1 MFWSSFLTVFIILL
15 MVSSVVVIVFD
26 DASPAAKLAWIL
38 AIILLPIVGMV
49 LYLLFGI
56 NNRYHYI
63 FKRRHRRYT
72 KLLEA
77 ETSPELKTLLGSHT
91 KDELV
96 REEFRPLARMLGT
109 GFHPCVSD
117 DNAFEIITEGKR
129 KYELLLEDLRGA
141 RESIHIE
148 YFRFGT
154 DSGSEDVR
162 NILIQK
168 AKEGV
173 KVRFINENIVNFS
186 LFPGYYGRMR
196 RAGIEVL
203 KFTDPRRHLLELPTR
218 LNYRNHRKIVVID
231 GRIGYTGGMN
241 INNNYFLFWRDTHL
255 RLTGNAVAALQFIF
269 LDSWI
274 VGGGKLDHPLPHF
287 YPMLQGST
295 MEKDAPLTGK
305 LVQVVQDEPDGGQP
319 VLQMSYEWVLLN
331 ARKYIWLQTPYFA
344 PPVAVLSALKAAAL
358 SGVDVR
364 LMIPEKNDTI
374 FMGSINKSYYRQCL
388 EAGIRIFE
396 RGGNFIHSKTFV
408 CDDYLS
414 SIGSANIDNRS
425 FNLNYEVN
433 TYIYDEETALRNKAI
448 FEEDLALCRE
458 ITLQEILDTP
468 RYKRF
473 CRKLVGLFSSLT

>member
-1 MFWSSFLTVFIILL
+1 MVWSTFLMVFLILL
-15 MVSSVVVIVFD
+15 NISSIVVVVFD
-26 DASPAAKLAWIL
+26 DRAPAAKLGWIL
-38 AIILLPIVGMV
+38 IISLLPYLGV
-49 LYLLFGI
+49 LLFLLLGI

-63 FKRRHRRYT
+63 FRRRHRRYT
-72 KLLEA
+72 ALLDKEM
-77 ETSPELKTLLGSHT
+77 TPELNALLFGHGQ
-91 KDELV
+91 DDRVAEP
-96 REEFRPLARMLGT
+96 FRPLARLLGY

-117 DNAFEIITEGKR
+117 DNSLEIITEGKR
-129 KYELLLEDLRGA
+129 KYELLAEDLRNA
-141 RESIHIE
+141 KESIHIE

-203 KFTDPRRHLLELPTR
+203 KFTDPRRHPLELPTR

-231 GRIGYTGGMN
+231 GKIGYTGGMN
-241 INNNYFLFWRDTHL
+241 INNNYFQIWRDTHL

-274 VGGGKLDHPLPHF
+274 IGGGHLDHPLPHF
-287 YPMLQGST
+287 YPMLQGATSAP
-295 MEKDAPLTGK
+295 APLQGK
-305 LVQVVQDEPDGGQP
+305 LVQVVQDEPEGGQP
-319 VLQMSYEWVLLN
+319 LLQMSYEWLFLN
-331 ARKYIWLQTPYFA
+331 ARKYIYLQTPYFA
-344 PPVAVLSALKAAAL
+344 PPEPVLNTLRAAAL
-358 SGVDVR
+358 SGLDIR
-364 LMIPEKNDTI
+364 LMVPAKNDTI
-374 FMGSINKSYYRQCL
+374 LMDSINRSFYRSCL

-408 CDDYLS
+408 ADDYLS

-433 TYIYDEETALRNKAI
+433 TYIYDEETALRNKEI
-448 FEEDLALCRE
+448 FMEDMKLCRE
-458 ITLQEILDTP
+458 ITLEEILRTP
-468 RYKRF
+468 WYTRF
-473 CRKLVGLFSSLT
+473 IRKLVGLFSSIA

>member
-1 MFWSSFLTVFIILL
+1 MFWSNFLTVFLILL
-15 MVSSVVVIVFD
+15 IISSIVVVVFD
-26 DASPAAKLAWIL
+26 DAPAAAKLAWIL
-38 AIILLPIVGMV
+38 AIALLPVLGVV

-56 NNRYHYI
+56 NNRYHYM

-72 KLLEA
+72 ALLEKEMTPELSKLLFGHGQDGA
-77 ETSPELKTLLGSHT
+77 
-91 KDELV
+91 V
-96 REEFRPLARMLGT
+96 REEFQPLAKLLGH
-109 GFHPCVSD
+109 GFHPCVAD
-117 DNAFEIITEGKR
+117 DSAFEIITEGKR
-129 KYELLLEDLRGA
+129 KYELLLEDLRNA
-141 RESIHIE
+141 KESIHIE

-162 NILIQK
+162 NLLIQK

-231 GRIGYTGGMN
+231 GKIGYTGGMN
-241 INNNYFLFWRDTHL
+241 INNNYFQIWRDTHL

-274 VGGGKLDHPLPHF
+274 IGGGKLDHPLPHF

-295 MEKDAPLTGK
+295 MEREAPLTGK
-305 LVQVVQDEPDGGQP
+305 LVQVVQDEPDAGQP
-319 VLQMSYEWVLLN
+319 IIQMGYEWVLLN
-331 ARKYIWLQTPYFA
+331 ARKYIYLQTPYFA
-344 PPVAVLSALKAAAL
+344 PPEPILNTLRAAAL
-358 SGVDVR
+358 AGLDVR

-374 FMGSINKSYYRQCL
+374 FMDSINRSFYRPCL

-408 CDDYLS
+408 ADDYLS

-425 FNLNYEVN
+425 FNINYEVN

-448 FEEDLALCRE
+448 FEEDLKLCRE
-458 ITLQEILDTP
+458 ISLQEIVATP
-468 RYKRF
+468 WYRRF
-473 CRKLVGLFSSLT
+473 WRKLLGLFSSIA

>member
-38 AIILLPIVGMV
+38 AIILLPILGMM

-72 KLLEA
+72 ALLKA
-77 ETSPELKTLLGSHT
+77 ETSPELEQLLSGHG
-91 KDELV
+91 KDDLV
-96 REEFRPLARMLGT
+96 RETFRPLARLLGT

-117 DNAFEIITEGKR
+117 DNSFEIITEGKR
-129 KYELLLEDLRGA
+129 KYELLLEDLRNA
-141 RESIHIE
+141 KESIHIE

-241 INNNYFLFWRDTHL
+241 INNNYFQIWRDTHL

-274 VGGGKLDHPLPHF
+274 IGGGKLDHPLPHF

-295 MEKDAPLTGK
+295 AEAAPLRGK

-319 VLQMSYEWVLLN
+319 VLQMSYEWMLLN
-331 ARKYIWLQTPYFA
+331 ARKYVWLQTPYFA

-408 CDDYLS
+408 TDDYLS

-458 ITLQEILDTP
+458 VTLEEILATP

>member
-1 MFWSSFLTVFIILL
+1 MFGTSFLTIFIILL

-26 DASPAAKLAWIL
+26 DAAPAAKLAWIL
-38 AIILLPIVGMV
+38 AIILLPILGMV

-56 NNRYHYI
+56 NNRYHYV

-72 KLLEA
+72 ALLKK
-77 ETSPELKTLLGSHT
+77 ETSPELEQLLSGHT
-91 KDELV
+91 KDDLV
-96 REEFRPLARMLGT
+96 REAFRPLARMLGT

-129 KYELLLEDLRGA
+129 KYELLLEDLRNA
-141 RESIHIE
+141 KESIHIE

-162 NILIQK
+162 NLLIQK

-196 RAGIEVL
+196 RAGIEVI

-231 GRIGYTGGMN
+231 GKIGYTGGMN
-241 INNNYFLFWRDTHL
+241 INNNYFQIWRDTHL
-255 RLTGNAVAALQFIF
+255 RMTGNAVAALQFIF

-274 VGGGKLDHPLPHF
+274 IGGGKIDHPLPHF

-295 MEKDAPLTGK
+295 MEQDAPLKGK
-305 LVQVVQDEPDGGQP
+305 LVQVVQDEPDGRQP
-319 VLQMSYEWVLLN
+319 VLQMSYEWILLN

-408 CDDYLS
+408 ADDYLS

-433 TYIYDEETALRNKAI
+433 TYIYDEETALHNKAV
-448 FEEDLALCRE
+448 FEEDLTLCRE
-458 ITLQEILDTP
+458 ITLEEIRSTP

>member
-1 MFWSSFLTVFIILL
+1 MFWPSFLTVFIILL
-15 MVSSVVVIVFD
+15 MISSVVVIVFD

-38 AIILLPIVGMV
+38 AIVLLPVVGVV

-56 NNRYHYI
+56 NNRYHYV
-63 FKRRHRRYT
+63 FNRRHRRYT
-72 KLLEA
+72 ALLKA
-77 ETSPELKTLLGSHT
+77 ETSPELKSLLGGHT
-91 KDELV
+91 KDDLI
-96 REEFRPLARMLGT
+96 RDSFRPLARLLGT
-109 GFHPCVSD
+109 GLHPCVSD
-117 DNAFEIITEGKR
+117 DNSFEIITEGKR
-129 KYELLLEDLRGA
+129 KYELLLEDLRNA

-231 GRIGYTGGMN
+231 GKIGYTGGMN
-241 INNNYFLFWRDTHL
+241 INNNYFQIWRDTHL

-274 VGGGKLDHPLPHF
+274 IGGGHLDHPLPHF

-295 MEKDAPLTGK
+295 AEPAPLQGK
-305 LVQVVQDEPDGGQP
+305 LVQIVQDEPDGGQP

-331 ARKYIWLQTPYFA
+331 ARKYVWLQTPYFA
-344 PPVAVLSALKAAAL
+344 PPVAVLSALRAAAL

-374 FMGSINKSYYRQCL
+374 MMGSINKSYYRQCL
-388 EAGIRIFE
+388 EAGVRIFE

-408 CDDYLS
+408 ADDYLS

-448 FEEDLALCRE
+448 FEEDLTLCRE
-458 ITLQEILDTP
+458 ITLEEIRSTP

-473 CRKLVGLFSSLT
+473 FRKLIGLIASLT